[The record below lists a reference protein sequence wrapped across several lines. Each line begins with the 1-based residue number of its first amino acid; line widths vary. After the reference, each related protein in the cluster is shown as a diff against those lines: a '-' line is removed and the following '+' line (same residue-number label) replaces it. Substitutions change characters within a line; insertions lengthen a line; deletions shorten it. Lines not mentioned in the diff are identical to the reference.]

1 MAASWTISVGGQAFG
16 PYSLEQMKAFHAEKR
31 LAGHSL
37 VAREGE
43 EKTYPAGEDPELA
56 ALFFPA
62 AEKPAGKPTGTP
74 QPHRFGARAE
84 TDSGDTAPGHFVIV
98 ADMKERSITALTDE
112 IYSLGAAHQVG
123 PQAWLLSCQASIN
136 IVRTALIQKLGKT
149 DTLFIVDSVNDKV
162 AWFNYGPEADARIRK
177 MWNRHSEHL
186 AGEKRTAI
194 KA

>member
-1 MAASWTISVGGQAFG
+1 MAASWTISVGGQAYG

-43 EKTYPAGEDPELA
+43 EKIYPAGEDPELA
-56 ALFFPA
+56 ALFQPA
-62 AEKPAGKPTGTP
+62 ADKPAGAP
-74 QPHRFGARAE
+74 QPSRFGGRHE
-84 TDSGDTAPGHFVIV
+84 TDIGDAAPGHFVIV
-98 ADMKERSITALTDE
+98 ADMKERSITGLEEE

-123 PQAWLLSCQASIN
+123 PQAWVLSCQASIN

-177 MWNRHSEHL
+177 MWSRPSEHHT
-186 AGEKRTAI
+186 GEKRTTIRA
-194 KA
+194 